1 HWEQRGKPSIKIG
14 RIVKLSIV
22 GGESRIVAI
31 RGLDDKDK
39 GKIRLDF
46 VNRNEMK
53 LKLDEE
59 YDFEIRSTGLWD
71 KLVWACT
78 ATEPG
83 ARIAAW
89 IAVISG
95 VIGIVGLV
103 LAMVGLYPIVKEIF
117 HDLNPPVKMETPQ
130 IDC

>member
-1 HWEQRGKPSIKIG
+1 MKRLVKVRLRVAETFGADEYKDIARVHWEQRGKPSIKIG

-89 IAVISG
+89 IAEISG
-95 VIGIVGLV
+95 V
-103 LAMVGLYPIVKEIF
+103 
-117 HDLNPPVKMETPQ
+117 
-130 IDC
+130 